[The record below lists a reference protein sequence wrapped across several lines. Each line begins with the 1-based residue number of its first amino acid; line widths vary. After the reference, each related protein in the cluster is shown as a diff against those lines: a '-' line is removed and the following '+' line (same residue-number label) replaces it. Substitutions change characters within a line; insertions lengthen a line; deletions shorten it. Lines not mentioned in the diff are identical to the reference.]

1 MLSSFYDHLDAISLR
16 SSPTIFRTS
25 CRQRANKNG
34 SITACKEYASDAMRI
49 SHGGITKSVRLSNTR
64 RTLLGVHKTRKLV
77 VIAARSQIIARTGL
91 PSDTQLFPLE
101 FLIQPP
107 TATDNFHLAVKI
119 RAQTLSDNSQYYLIV
134 GIQEKKPVIREKK
147 PAIHEDEIK
156 GQLMITKVH
165 RTDASEPIVP
175 WPSNLVLLN

>member
-1 MLSSFYDHLDAISLR
+1 MHIAMALRFHLIGLLLLTLGLMMTSWATADTPESILTAYAAINSR
-16 SSPTIFRTS
+16 V
-25 CRQRANKNG
+25 Q
-34 SITACKEYASDAMRI
+34 E
-49 SHGGITKSVRLSNTR
+49 
-64 RTLLGVHKTRKLV
+64 
-77 VIAARSQIIARTGL
+77 ARSQIIARTGL